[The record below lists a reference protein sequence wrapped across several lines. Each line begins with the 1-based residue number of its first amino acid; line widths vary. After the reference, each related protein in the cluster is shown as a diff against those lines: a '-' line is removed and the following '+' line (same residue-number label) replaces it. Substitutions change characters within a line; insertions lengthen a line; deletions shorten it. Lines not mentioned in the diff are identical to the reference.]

1 MDISPRDIHTNSHQT
16 QGNNQKPPHH
26 HFNHNGIHVTPTH
39 YDTRRTAKHQEKVE
53 NVTLMGNST
62 ARLDNSLEFFTKAE
76 FQHELQILP
85 LFKYPNK
92 GTQKA
97 TAAEMPTPH
106 ESANVTQSQDRVC
119 SGQTRNKELSHKNNT
134 CRIKARYKRRC
145 VSGLHFHETPRTS
158 QSWDRAD
165 SWLPGSQG
173 C

>member
-1 MDISPRDIHTNSHQT
+1 
-16 QGNNQKPPHH
+16 
-26 HFNHNGIHVTPTH
+26 
-39 YDTRRTAKHQEKVE
+39 
-53 NVTLMGNST
+53 MGNST

-165 SWLPGSQG
+165 SWLPGSDKGAEEAVITDRYRAFFFFLELKQVF
-173 C
+173 